1 MLELNAEMH
10 LNNMQIAAEVTYFG
24 NLRNRD
30 TQIFGGGGQ
39 VEEGGREKVCPILLF
54 GDKAVLLRR
63 DDIRVK
69 HMPESSAC
77 STFLCL
83 SLMDFAAHAAGLGLL
98 PPPPV
103 WNSRIDLLNQREL
116 AWNKCI

>member
-1 MLELNAEMH
+1 MLELNVEMH

-24 NLRNRD
+24 NLRNRY
-30 TQIFGGGGQ
+30 TQFWGGGGR
-39 VEEGGREKVCPILLF
+39 EEGGGQEKMCAVLLF
-54 GDKAVLLRR
+54 GHKAVLLRR
-63 DDIRVK
+63 YDIRVK
-69 HMPESSAC
+69 HMLESSAY

-83 SLMDFAAHAAGLGLL
+83 SLMDFAAHEPDWA
-98 PPPPV
+98 PPPQPV